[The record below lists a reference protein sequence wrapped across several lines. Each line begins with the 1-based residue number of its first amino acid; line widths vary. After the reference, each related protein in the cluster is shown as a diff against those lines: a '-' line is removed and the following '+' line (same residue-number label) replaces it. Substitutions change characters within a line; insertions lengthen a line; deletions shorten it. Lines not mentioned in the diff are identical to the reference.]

1 VVVVEV
7 PERFGTGSP
16 GDGSWVC
23 VTVVGGSGPK
33 PSGSTTVVAV
43 DGPLVVGLVVADGL
57 VVSVSVVSGVV
68 LVVVGVL

>member
-43 DGPLVVGLVVADGL
+43 DGPLVVGLVADGL